1 MNVLDNEDMDFLFYL
16 CKNSFCMKKWLLG
29 ICIIHFVLISFGQQ
43 QEVPF
48 TLADRDRIIQT
59 EIRLGALEREVANLR
74 TEMKSEI
81 GGLRNEMGSLRN
93 EMNAK
98 IGALDE
104 KIDYMYWVQGV
115 IIALIIFMLGYMIW
129 DRRTAVTPVRDDV
142 EKLKAENEKMK
153 QVFRFLSDTQPQLRD
168 ILKKTGI
175 L

>member
-1 MNVLDNEDMDFLFYL
+1 MQIQFD
-16 CKNSFCMKKWLLG
+16 MKKWLLG
-29 ICIIHFVLISFGQQ
+29 ICLINFVLLSYSQQ

-74 TEMKSEI
+74 SEMKSE
-81 GGLRNEMGSLRN
+81 LGSLRN
-93 EMNAK
+93 EMDAK

-115 IIALIIFMLGYMIW
+115 IIALIIFIPGFIIW
-129 DRRTAVTPVRDDV
+129 DRRTALTPVRDDV

-153 QVFRFLSDTQPQLRD
+153 QIFRFLSETQPQLRET
-168 ILKKTGI
+168 LKKTGI